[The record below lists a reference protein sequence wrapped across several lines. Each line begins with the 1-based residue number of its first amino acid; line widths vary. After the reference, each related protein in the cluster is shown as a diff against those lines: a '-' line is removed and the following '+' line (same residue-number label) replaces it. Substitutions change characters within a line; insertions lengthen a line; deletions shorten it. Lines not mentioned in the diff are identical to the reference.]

1 MTAETKKLQDEQA
14 KLHAQTTQQ
23 IYEDVSRTL
32 KEENKRTNRIYKQ
45 EIETKYQDK
54 LNSKSTVEESKP
66 ELIIDSIVKQTENT
80 NLYREPRRRTLAV
93 VPPIPESPMC
103 YCRRE
108 VKNIEN
114 SVICANGLDNCP

>member
-1 MTAETKKLQDEQA
+1 LQEKERDFSSRLTAETKKLQDEQA

-54 LNSKSTVEESKP
+54 LKALENEHQGALAKERQAKSKLEIKVAQLE
-66 ELIIDSIVKQTENT
+66 
-80 NLYREPRRRTLAV
+80 A
-93 VPPIPESPMC
+93 
-103 YCRRE
+103 
-108 VKNIEN
+108 
-114 SVICANGLDNCP
+114 